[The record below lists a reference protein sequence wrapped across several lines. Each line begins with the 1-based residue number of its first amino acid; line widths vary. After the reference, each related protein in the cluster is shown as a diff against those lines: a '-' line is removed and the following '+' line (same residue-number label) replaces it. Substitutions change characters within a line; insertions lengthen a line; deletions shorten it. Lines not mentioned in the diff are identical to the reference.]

1 VQRLKVRERTVR
13 VYGGGMVALQAGI
26 AAVTA
31 WLLSHELIGN
41 PSPVFA
47 PLAAV
52 GTLAVSVGQRVRR
65 IVELVVGVALGVL
78 VGSALLSL
86 IGTGPWQLGLVVVLS
101 ILTSFALSSRAAVVI
116 QTASTA
122 VLITTLG
129 PQSPN
134 VELSRFVDALLGGSV
149 ALATAILLPVNP
161 LRVVRRAAGPA
172 LRTLVEQL
180 TETAEA
186 LCERDIERAIRART
200 RLRGNQEEL
209 RVLREAVAGAREVT
223 RLSPLSWRHRHG
235 VLSHYARTA
244 EPLERAMGSSGT
256 LIRRAVTVIEDREPV
271 SAAMIN
277 AVLGLAE
284 AVRILRDEFA
294 ARKEP
299 HDARAKALQAVH
311 HAGAAYNGE
320 IGFSGTVVLAQ
331 IRTTAS
337 DLLVA
342 SGLSQAEANSRVRCA
357 FGRLPEQ
364 SQQAAH
370 SGTVGTS
377 ADHPRRSRP
386 PGRRTRRQATRTRRI
401 SRLVSPLD
409 AAARGDQE
417 AGSPLPRKRAE
428 WGGGSP

>member
-1 VQRLKVRERTVR
+1 MRQQVPRRRDLKRSPGSRWERLVRAGGRGAAEDRLVQRLKVRERAVR
-13 VYGGGMVALQAGI
+13 VYGGGIVALQAGI

-31 WLLSHELIGN
+31 WLLSHELTGN

-52 GTLAVSVGQRVRR
+52 GTLAVSVGQRVPR

-78 VGSALLSL
+78 VGDALLSF
-86 IGTGPWQLGLVVVLS
+86 IGIGPWQLGLVVVMS
-101 ILTSFALSSRAAVVI
+101 ILAAFALSSRAAVVI

-122 VLITTLG
+122 VLITTLS
-129 PQSPN
+129 PQAPN
-134 VELSRFVDALLGGSV
+134 VEFSRFVDALLGGGV

-180 TETAEA
+180 TETAAA
-186 LCERDIERAIRART
+186 LCERDIERAIRARD

-244 EPLERAMGSSGT
+244 EPLERAMSNSGT
-256 LIRRAVTVIEDREPV
+256 MIRRAVTAIEDKEPV
-271 SAAMIN
+271 PPAMIN
-277 AVLGLAE
+277 AVLALAGT
-284 AVRILRDEFA
+284 VRTLRDEFA
-294 ARKEP
+294 ARREP
-299 HDARAKALQAVH
+299 HDARAKALQAVQ
-311 HAGAAYNGE
+311 HAGAAYGDD

-342 SGLSQAEANSRVRCA
+342 SGLSQAEANRQVRCA
-357 FGRLPEQ
+357 FGRLPDP
-364 SQQAAH
+364 SQQARR
-370 SGTVGTS
+370 SGPTGKG
-377 ADHPRRSRP
+377 ADHPRLT
-386 PGRRTRRQATRTRRI
+386 PGA
-401 SRLVSPLD
+401 SAGRL
-409 AAARGDQE
+409 
-417 AGSPLPRKRAE
+417 
-428 WGGGSP
+428 

>member
-1 VQRLKVRERTVR
+1 MQRLKVRERTVR

-223 RLSPLSWRHRHG
+223 QLSPLSWRHRHG

-311 HAGAAYNGE
+311 HAGAAYKGE

-377 ADHPRRSRP
+377 ADQPRRSRP

>member
-1 VQRLKVRERTVR
+1 MHLGVRGAADDRLVQRLKVRERAVR
-13 VYGGGMVALQAGI
+13 VYGGGIVALQAGI
-26 AAVTA
+26 AAIAA
-31 WLLSHELIGN
+31 WLLSHELTGN
-41 PSPVFA
+41 PNPVFA

-78 VGSALLSL
+78 VGSALLSV

-101 ILTSFALSSRAAVVI
+101 ILTAFALSSRAAVVI

-129 PQSPN
+129 QQTTN
-134 VELSRFVDALLGGSV
+134 VELTRFVDALLGGAV

-186 LCERDIERAIRART
+186 LCERDIERAILART

-223 RLSPLSWRHRHG
+223 RLSPLSWRYRHG

-256 LIRRAVTVIEDREPV
+256 LIRRAVTVIEDKEPV
-271 SAAMIN
+271 PAAMID
-277 AVLGLAE
+277 AVRGLAE
-284 AVRILRDEFA
+284 AVRTLHDEFA
-294 ARKEP
+294 ARSEP
-299 HDARAKALQAVH
+299 HEAQAKALQAVH
-311 HAGAAYNGE
+311 RAGAAYKND

-342 SGLSQAEANSRVRCA
+342 SGLSQADANERVRCA
-357 FGRLPEQ
+357 FGGLPDP
-364 SQQAAH
+364 S
-370 SGTVGTS
+370 
-377 ADHPRRSRP
+377 
-386 PGRRTRRQATRTRRI
+386 
-401 SRLVSPLD
+401 
-409 AAARGDQE
+409 
-417 AGSPLPRKRAE
+417 
-428 WGGGSP
+428 